1 MPFSVRLVVDK
12 MTMGQVSYRVL
23 QFFTVS
29 IIPPVLHTQNYL
41 NIILFRMTSK
51 RGLGIFKQSNALS
64 VIREQWTAKYF
75 NISCSS
81 KG

>member
-1 MPFSVRLVVDK
+1 

-29 IIPPVLHTQNYL
+29 IIPPMLHTHSSYL
-41 NIILFRMTSK
+41 NIILFRMTNK
-51 RGLGIFKQSNALS
+51 RGMGIFKQSNALT
-64 VIREQWTAKYF
+64 VIGEQWTAKYF
-75 NISCSS
+75 NISHPS